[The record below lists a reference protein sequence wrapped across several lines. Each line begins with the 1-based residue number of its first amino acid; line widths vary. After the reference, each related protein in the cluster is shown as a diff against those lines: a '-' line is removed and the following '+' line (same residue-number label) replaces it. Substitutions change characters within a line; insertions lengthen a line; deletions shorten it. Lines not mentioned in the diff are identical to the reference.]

1 MLGAE
6 EVLKSLQH
14 PYLRIV
20 GLLPSDLTCW
30 SGQDVKPR
38 GSSPVGSEGGRNITG
53 GVRMF

>member
-20 GLLPSDLTCW
+20 GLLPSDLTA
-30 SGQDVKPR
+30 GQ
-38 GSSPVGSEGGRNITG
+38 
-53 GVRMF
+53 VRMFNLAGRARLGQKVVEISLVV